1 MNYDEYLHCEH
12 LYCWKHGKYWF
23 NKYSKRE
30 DCKKENGI
38 KGDLYWND
46 LAHQIV
52 IQKKNEREAQS
63 IKEMLGI
70 KTSTEIPEPQI
81 EPDHENLNTPLE
93 ESQQQISPPNQTVD
107 ELERQLKQIKLINED
122 YEKRC
127 QELSEDLKTERKRT
141 EALAEEIVKYELI
154 EPMIIQK
161 EESWC
166 HCENCKETE
175 TYYEYCI
182 PSIILLYK
190 TLYSMEK
197 SIREEKEKELNEN
210 DNLVLQINEE
220 QAKGISEEELQQQ
233 AITLK
238 QEIDELKQQLEQI
251 ELIKENEKISQ
262 KEENQKLNEELKGYH
277 NFLKIFEDQETKEN
291 IETPIINQ
299 NEYQQ
304 ILDEFDRIINP
315 EYVC

>member
-1 MNYDEYLHCEH
+1 MIHDTKSYPYGALEYDEAGIEYEICTCYRKGSKYCFEHDHPTNPCNCSPKVFWEIRSFASERCKWEQCMDYDEYLHCEH
-12 LYCWKHGKYWF
+12 LYCWKHERYWF
-23 NKYSKRE
+23 NKYSKCE

-38 KGDLYWND
+38 RGDLYWND
-46 LAHQIV
+46 LAHRIV
-52 IQKKNEREAQS
+52 IQKKNEKEAQN
-63 IKEMLGI
+63 IKEMPEI
-70 KTSTEIPEPQI
+70 KTSTETSEPQMKL
-81 EPDHENLNTPLE
+81 DHENLNTPLE
-93 ESQQQISPPNQTVD
+93 GSQQQISPPNQMVD

-127 QELSEDLKTERKRT
+127 QELSENLKTERKRT

-210 DNLVLQINEE
+210 DNLLLQINEE
-220 QAKGISEEELQQQ
+220 QAKEISEEELQQQ

-238 QEIDELKQQLEQI
+238 QKIDELK
-251 ELIKENEKISQ
+251 
-262 KEENQKLNEELKGYH
+262 
-277 NFLKIFEDQETKEN
+277 
-291 IETPIINQ
+291 
-299 NEYQQ
+299 
-304 ILDEFDRIINP
+304 
-315 EYVC
+315 